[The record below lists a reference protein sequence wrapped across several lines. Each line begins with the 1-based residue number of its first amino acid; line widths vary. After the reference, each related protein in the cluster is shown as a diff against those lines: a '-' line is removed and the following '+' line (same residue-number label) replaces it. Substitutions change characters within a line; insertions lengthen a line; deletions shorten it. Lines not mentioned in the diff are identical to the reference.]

1 MDLTADLDAMRALAR
16 SLVHGDPDAE
26 DLVQDAALAALEHP
40 PATDR
45 PVRPWLATV
54 LRNRWRMLYRGATRR
69 AAREDVA
76 VAERERDAAPQADD
90 LLERART
97 LERLG
102 AALVAL
108 EEPFRE
114 TVIRRYLDGE
124 SAAQIA
130 RALGVPAGTV
140 RWRLKTGL
148 DRLRVALDE
157 SSPRK
162 RWQLALVAGAG
173 VTVKTKSTS
182 ILVLVALLLL
192 ATAVAIGVVVLG
204 VGRGGD
210 TRKVQTATPASG
222 SAPASGPPAPHVG
235 ATLGSAAAPE
245 LVDPLP
251 GQGRAVVE
259 PITAAGGAFAGRV
272 INWSTGEGVAGAEL
286 TFSAGG
292 DVITVNSGADG
303 SFELATPTIAT
314 YALVSAMSDGFLPYA
329 PEWQHSSVRLAA
341 QANQRV
347 RGLTVFL
354 FPAVDYQGT
363 VVDVDG
369 KAVAGAKV
377 RLLGS
382 PQGEQAL
389 AGPATRWTS
398 DKEGHFTFHAPDG
411 AVLEAEHKRGRGRA
425 ALTGDVAITHQM
437 VITLGDRAS
446 ADVAITGRVV
456 DERGAPEA
464 GVLVRALPSAERPI
478 DPAKEELRSMAFATS
493 DADGKFTLAGVDDGE
508 HHVTAEADDRAP
520 AVIEKVKGGTRDL
533 VLTLAVGEVLAGHV
547 VDASGAA
554 VPAFTLLVFEANGPL
569 RELVSARSVVDARGR
584 FSVHVDDG
592 TYEVMASAP
601 GWAPSAPTPA
611 SPGDDVTL
619 RMSAGAVL
627 RGKVVSAVDAS
638 PLPYAR
644 VMREARGGGASAQPA
659 NAGTVTRADGTFE
672 LTGIPPGP
680 VSITIGAGGHHPRI
694 EAGLMATE
702 GAVLGP
708 VTVKLKP
715 LAPGETPTLELVGIG
730 IKLSADP
737 EGLRVD
743 GTIPGGGAIA
753 AGLVIGDHI
762 VAVEGQD
769 VAVIG
774 LDGAIGLIR
783 GQAGTFVRVTVRRDD
798 KNVDISIER
807 KPLQPQK

>member
-1 MDLTADLDAMRALAR
+1 VAVDVTADLDALRALAR

-54 LRNRWRMLYRGATRR
+54 LRNRWRMLYRGSTRR
-69 AAREDVA
+69 VAREEA
-76 VAERERDAAPQADD
+76 VTDREAAPAQADE

-130 RALGVPAGTV
+130 RALGVPPGTV

-148 DRLRVALDE
+148 DRLRAALDQ
-157 SSPRK
+157 SSSRT
-162 RWQLALVAGAG
+162 RWQRALVAGIG
-173 VTVKTKSTS
+173 VTVKTKSTPIIIAF
-182 ILVLVALLLL
+182 ILVLL
-192 ATAVAIGVVVLG
+192 AGAAAIGVFVLG
-204 VGRGGD
+204 IGRG
-210 TRKVQTATPASG
+210 TASRTPAAAQSAPG
-222 SAPASGPPAPHVG
+222 SASASSGPAAPHAIG
-235 ATLGSAAAPE
+235 TTGNAAAPE

-259 PITAAGGAFAGRV
+259 PVAAAGGVFAGRV
-272 INWSTGEGVAGAEL
+272 INWSTGDGVPGTEL

-303 SFELATPTIAT
+303 AFELTAPRVAT
-314 YALVSAMSDGFLPYA
+314 YALVSAEADGFLPYA
-329 PEWQHSSVRLAA
+329 PEWQHSSVRLVA

-354 FPAVDYQGT
+354 FPAVDYNGT
-363 VVDVDG
+363 VVDGDG
-369 KAVAGAKV
+369 KPVAGAKV

-389 AGPATRWTS
+389 AGPATRWTT
-398 DKEGHFTFHAPDG
+398 DKDGHFTFHAPDD
-411 AVLEAEHKRGRGRA
+411 AVLEAEHKRGRGRG
-425 ALTGDVAITHQM
+425 ALTRDVAITHEL
-437 VITLGDRAS
+437 VITLGDGAPVD
-446 ADVAITGRVV
+446 ATITGRVV
-456 DERGAPEA
+456 DEKGAPEA
-464 GVLVRALPSAERPI
+464 GVLVSATPTTERPI
-478 DPAKEELRSMAFATS
+478 DPDRAVLRAFAFATT
-493 DADGKFTLAGVDDGE
+493 DADGKFVLAGLDDGD
-508 HHVTAEADDRAP
+508 HLVTAEADDRAP
-520 AVIEKVKGGTRDL
+520 AVREKVKGGTRDV
-533 VLTLAVGEVLAGHV
+533 VLTLVPGEVLSGKV
-547 VDASGAA
+547 VDGASAA
-554 VPAFTLLVFEANGPL
+554 VPAFTLLVFEVNGPV
-569 RELVSARSVVDARGR
+569 RELVNARSVVDARGR
-584 FSVHVDDG
+584 FAVHVADG
-592 TYEVMASAP
+592 SYEVMASAP
-601 GWAPSAPTPA
+601 GWAPSAPAPA
-611 SPGDDVTL
+611 APGDDVTL

-627 RGKVVSAVDAS
+627 RGKVVSAKDAT

-680 VSITIGAGGHHPRI
+680 VAITIGAGGHHPRI
-694 EAGLMATE
+694 EAGLVATE

-708 VTVKLKP
+708 ITVTLKP
-715 LAPGETPTLELVGIG
+715 LALGETPTLELVGIG
-730 IKLSADP
+730 IRLSADP

-743 GTIPGGGAIA
+743 GFMPGGGAAA
-753 AGLVIGDHI
+753 AGLVVGDHI
-762 VAVEGQD
+762 IFVEGED
-769 VAVIG
+769 VATIG
-774 LDGAIGLIR
+774 LDGAIARIR
-783 GQAGTFVRVTVRRDD
+783 GVAGTFVRLTIRRDD
-798 KNVDISIER
+798 KSFDLSIER
-807 KPLQPQK
+807 KPIQPP